1 MRKKLISLGL
11 IAAMAGT
18 MLAGCGGGDSN
29 ADAAAN
35 FPEKQLTIVCPFGA
49 GGGSDVV
56 LRTVVPYLEEEFGQ
70 TVVIDYKEGAGGIA
84 GVNEYTAMNPDGYTL
99 VTYND
104 PHIFLQTEFQETA
117 YEKDDL
123 TPLMG
128 ISQKAEALF
137 VKADS
142 PFNTLEEW
150 IAYAKEHPGE
160 LTVGNTGTYSSN
172 HLSFAMIS
180 NATDIEM
187 TRIVF
192 ENGNKSFT
200 ALLGDETDACIA
212 SIDWLTT
219 HEGSVKALAVAA
231 EETVA
236 EAPEVPTF
244 KELGYDV
251 VSAVNNNL
259 YVLSDTPDEVVAVLQ
274 EKIANVC
281 ESEELAADLA
291 AAGVPAALYNAEEL
305 EAYEAD
311 LGQRLEEVKH
321 LLVEE

>member
-11 IAAMAGT
+11 VVAMAGT
-18 MLAGCGGGDSN
+18 MLAGCGGDKN
-29 ADAAAN
+29 TDAAAN

-123 TPLMG
+123 IPLMG

-137 VKADS
+137 VSADS
-142 PFNTLEEW
+142 PFNTLEEFV
-150 IAYAKEHPGE
+150 AYAKEHPGE

-180 NATDIEM
+180 NAADIEM

-200 ALLGDETDACIA
+200 ALLGGETDACIA

-231 EETVA
+231 SETVA

-259 YVLSDTPDEVVAVLQ
+259 YVMADVPEEIITVLQ
-274 EKIANVC
+274 DKISNVC

-311 LGQRLEEVKH
+311 LGVRLEEVKH
-321 LLVEE
+321 LLTN